1 MFAKNYRPDDDW
13 HTLPRAPL
21 RSHADYLEFC
31 RCLLDETGHQEW
43 DDILC
48 ALGVFR
54 TDHWTHY
61 AASYAMLL
69 PLPAHLAL
77 PAPVWLFLAAT
88 IIAYCQPLL
97 QQALAARMSW
107 KHELPASS
115 PAVAIHFSRF
125 SAGSYS
131 ATALEAEYRLLAQRL
146 AVPLLQGGTLDALFS
161 ASLPYCPPSSSS
173 FQASFPLCPCA
184 PEPRCC
190 FTALWPGLLPFP

>member
-88 IIAYCQPLL
+88 IIAYCQPL

-107 KHELPASS
+107 KHELFFCLLRLSRHYLP
-115 PAVAIHFSRF
+115 PVADYGEKDEREVRRSRTVQK
-125 SAGSYS
+125 G
-131 ATALEAEYRLLAQRL
+131 
-146 AVPLLQGGTLDALFS
+146 
-161 ASLPYCPPSSSS
+161 
-173 FQASFPLCPCA
+173 
-184 PEPRCC
+184 
-190 FTALWPGLLPFP
+190 